1 MVWVDFAGIASS
13 TSAAM
18 TFAAMAGAF
27 HGFAHWAAPAAV
39 DGLWQGAVVAL
50 GLAVCL
56 GLMPRVSASHRF
68 AAWAAGFAVA
78 AGLPA
83 LPWLARLLGGLAE
96 RLLARVAGVTGAAAQ
111 AASTAGAAHAW
122 RQIDARWSL
131 AIGGLWLAIS
141 AYRATGL
148 ALHTVRLRRLWKSAR
163 PVQDGF
169 ASLAAHSEMRGVKVC
184 ATSELDRPGV
194 IGFFA
199 PRILVPEWLLE
210 RLTRD
215 ELEQVILHETE
226 HLRRWDD
233 WTNLGQKVCLMLF
246 PLNPALAWMERRLAK
261 EREMACDEGVVRV
274 TRAPRAYAAC
284 LASLAERRLEN
295 NRLGSHLARA
305 EALSLGAF
313 ERRPELVHR
322 VHSILFGGKMLS
334 PVASRA
340 LVGMVGCGLVLGS
353 VELARCPQVVAFV
366 PEQRTTA
373 TTAAT
378 GMTAALAEVPGQ
390 AQPLRALRADDA
402 VARPDEGYR
411 ATDAEAMMP
420 AAGTAVVSRPTMEMR
435 PETSRETRP
444 ETRST
449 ALAALPRAVKPIA
462 DAPAAARAS
471 LVKATVSAQAA
482 AQPQEWLVVTT
493 WQVQTSYRAQNV
505 ADYDTTQDNS
515 GDAKPAAASALQSP
529 GKNSVAENTAA
540 DAGTSMSAG
549 ASVAQGRPENE
560 IAVTRMFLSVYRAT
574 GKTGTAARTA
584 ATKTARRLTATNTD
598 WTTAQNPAANGPTK
612 PATKRQFRA
621 VPFGDG
627 WLVIEL

>member
-13 TSAAM
+13 SAAAMSSAAM

-27 HGFAHWAAPAAV
+27 HGFAHWAAPATV

-83 LPWLARLLGGLAE
+83 LPWLTRLLGGLAE
-96 RLLARVAGVTGAAAQ
+96 RLLARVTGVAAQQ

-122 RQIDARWSL
+122 RQLDARWSL

-169 ASLAAHSEMRGVKVC
+169 ASLAAHSQLRGVRVC
-184 ATSELDRPGV
+184 ATSELDRPSV

-199 PRILVPEWLLE
+199 PRILIPEWLLE

-295 NRLGSHLARA
+295 RLGNHLARA

-340 LVGMVGCGLVLGS
+340 LVGVVGCGLVFGS
-353 VELARCPQVVAFV
+353 VELARCPQMVAFV
-366 PEQRTTA
+366 PEHRA
-373 TTAAT
+373 HA
-378 GMTAALAEVPGQ
+378 MTAARSEVPEP
-390 AQPLRALRADDA
+390 AEPLRALRTDDA

-411 ATDAEAMMP
+411 AIDAEAMMP
-420 AAGTAVVSRPTMEMR
+420 AAERAAMPRPTMEMR
-435 PETSRETRP
+435 PETSPDTSR
-444 ETRST
+444 T
-449 ALAALPRAVKPIA
+449 ALAEPLRAVKPIA
-462 DAPAAARAS
+462 KAPTTTMARAS
-471 LVKATVSAQAA
+471 LVKAAVSAQAA

-505 ADYDTTQDNS
+505 ADYDTAQNNS
-515 GDAKPAAASALQSP
+515 GDVKPTAAGADAVQDQNA
-529 GKNSVAENTAA
+529 GKNSVAENSAA
-540 DAGTSMSAG
+540 NAGNSMSG
-549 ASVAQGRPENE
+549 GGSDAQDRPENE
-560 IAVTRMFLSVYRAT
+560 IAVTRMFLNVYRAT
-574 GKTGTAARTA
+574 GKTGAAARTA
-584 ATKTARRLTATNTD
+584 ASKTTRRLTATNTA
-598 WTTAQNPAANGPTK
+598 WTTAQNPAANGSTK
-612 PATKRQFRA
+612 PTTKRQFRA